1 MRSLLLVSP
10 LLFLPLLLAPGA
22 LAQKPELSIQTGH
35 SARISALAFSPDGN
49 LLASGSDDHTIK
61 LWDVATGTE
70 LRELRGHLAEVYT
83 LAFAPSGR
91 VLASGSFDTSI
102 RFWDVATGEELLII
116 PAPGQVSLIAF
127 SPDGKMV
134 AGISSGKTQTL
145 TLWDIG
151 GSGVKSRTLDEH
163 LMSGYGTIVFSG
175 DGKRLASVRG
185 DGTLNV
191 WSIATGALL
200 RTVEGYGKDGTAFAF
215 TPDGETLASGGVDF
229 KAIKIWGL
237 GAGVRPRD
245 LTGGHVAPSCM
256 AFSGDGKILASGEL
270 VSNVVT
276 LWDMTRGM
284 ELSTFAGTGWVDAVA
299 LSRDGGTLAS
309 AGNNTIFLWD
319 TATGTKVRALA
330 EDKENP
336 VEAIAYS
343 PDGKLLASGG
353 FDKTIKL
360 WDTVT
365 DAPLRTLH
373 GHTDPIHLLVFS
385 PDGTR
390 LASACEGALGMKTFD
405 KTVRVWETA
414 TGRELF
420 VLSGHA
426 EAVKALAFSPDGE
439 MLASGSEDN
448 TVNLWRVI
456 DGAKVRTLAGHTGGV
471 GAVAFSPD
479 GKMLASG
486 GGDQTIRFWDAATGA
501 ELRTLRADAVESLAF
516 SPDGRTLVSG
526 SDREVRL
533 WDVAAGTELSTLSGS
548 RGLSGYR
555 LRGMTP
561 DGKVLAQ
568 GDLDHGELLGLFD
581 ARTGLELRTLTNCC
595 GSPIYLAMS
604 PDGKTLAG
612 SYYSDF
618 SLYDVSADPSFRKL
632 TGRTTSVEAL
642 AFSPDGK
649 TLVSGSDDDTIRLWS
664 LGPGAGLSALHGH
677 EGLVNAVAFSPDGRE
692 LLSGS
697 FVDGT
702 MKLWDVAKG
711 TVLREFPGHSVLNL
725 PEQKRGGPDTTVNI
739 NAVAFSPDGK
749 TVACAGGV
757 VTKSTWEVTLWDSD
771 DGHKLRTLSGA
782 SDSILAIAFSPDGK
796 ILAGASEGKLIKL
809 WDVATGKELH
819 TLAGHAGAVLDL
831 AFSPDGKTLAS
842 GSSDNMVKLWDVSAG
857 TERRTLNGALLPV
870 TSVAFSPDGKTLA
883 GGSGDWAI
891 RLWNT
896 ETGKKLVTLV
906 GHTSAVTSVAFR
918 PDGKTLASGSKDSTI
933 KFWDATPTTEPSR
946 QELVSLIAVDH
957 DDWLAVTPEGSF
969 DGPTPAW
976 NQILWRFSPNL
987 YDLAPVESFFG
998 EFYYPE
1004 LLSAVLSGQRPAPS
1018 KDISKKDRRPF
1029 RVALDAPDATH
1040 SKDTPLTSR
1049 RLDVKI
1055 EVAEAPVNPE
1065 AKLPAGGAQDVRLF
1079 RNGSLVK
1086 VWRGDVLQGK
1096 ANATL
1101 DATIPIVAGENRL
1114 TAYAFNRDN
1123 VKSAD
1128 ARLVVWGADSL
1139 KRKGTAYVLAAG
1151 VNEYENRE
1159 FNLHYAVP
1167 DAQDFADE
1175 VKRRSAA
1182 LGLYERVEVSLL
1194 ADGEATKKNFLDALS
1209 RLAAKAQPEDTVFV
1223 FFSGHGVAYR
1233 DRFYLIPHDLGYAG
1247 EREKLDEAGFRV
1259 LISHGVSDV
1268 DLSGAFEGLDAGQ
1281 IMLVIDACNSGQAL
1295 GAEGQRLGPMNS
1307 KGLAQLAYEK
1317 GMYILTAA
1325 QSFQSANENSQLGH
1339 GFLTFALVEE
1349 GLKKTAADSEPKD
1362 GEVTIREWLRY
1373 TTWRVPQIYEEQ
1385 MEGGD
1390 DIRKLHLGSQ
1400 GNKGLRLV
1408 TDEVQRPRVFY
1419 RREVDGQSL
1428 VVTKAEGSAKPA
1440 GTTP

>member
-1 MRSLLLVSP
+1 
-10 LLFLPLLLAPGA
+10 
-22 LAQKPELSIQTGH
+22 
-35 SARISALAFSPDGN
+35 
-49 LLASGSDDHTIK
+49 
-61 LWDVATGTE
+61 
-70 LRELRGHLAEVYT
+70 
-83 LAFAPSGR
+83 
-91 VLASGSFDTSI
+91 
-102 RFWDVATGEELLII
+102 
-116 PAPGQVSLIAF
+116 
-127 SPDGKMV
+127 
-134 AGISSGKTQTL
+134 
-145 TLWDIG
+145 
-151 GSGVKSRTLDEH
+151 
-163 LMSGYGTIVFSG
+163 
-175 DGKRLASVRG
+175 
-185 DGTLNV
+185 
-191 WSIATGALL
+191 
-200 RTVEGYGKDGTAFAF
+200 
-215 TPDGETLASGGVDF
+215 
-229 KAIKIWGL
+229 
-237 GAGVRPRD
+237 
-245 LTGGHVAPSCM
+245 
-256 AFSGDGKILASGEL
+256 
-270 VSNVVT
+270 
-276 LWDMTRGM
+276 
-284 ELSTFAGTGWVDAVA
+284 
-299 LSRDGGTLAS
+299 
-309 AGNNTIFLWD
+309 
-319 TATGTKVRALA
+319 
-330 EDKENP
+330 
-336 VEAIAYS
+336 
-343 PDGKLLASGG
+343 
-353 FDKTIKL
+353 
-360 WDTVT
+360 
-365 DAPLRTLH
+365 
-373 GHTDPIHLLVFS
+373 
-385 PDGTR
+385 
-390 LASACEGALGMKTFD
+390 MKTFD
-405 KTVRVWETA
+405 KTVRVWDTA
-414 TGRELF
+414 TGQELF
-420 VLSGHA
+420 VLSGHG
-426 EAVKALAFSPDGE
+426 EVVKALAFSPDGE
-439 MLASGSEDN
+439 TLASGSEDK
-448 TVNLWRVI
+448 TVNLWRVS
-456 DGAKVRTLAGHTGGV
+456 DGTKVRTLAGHTGGV

-486 GGDQTIRFWDAATGA
+486 GDETIRFWDAATGA
-501 ELRTLRADAVESLAF
+501 ELRTLRAHAVEALAF

-526 SDREVRL
+526 SDREVRF

-555 LRGMTP
+555 LRGMTS

-568 GDLDHGELLGLFD
+568 GDLDHGDLLGLFD

-604 PDGKTLAG
+604 PDGKMLAG
-612 SYYSDF
+612 SSYSDF

-632 TGRTTSVEAL
+632 TGHTTGVEAL

-649 TLVSGSDDDTIRLWS
+649 TLASGSDDDTIRLWS
-664 LGPGAGLSALHGH
+664 LGPGAGFSALPGH
-677 EGLVNAVAFSPDGRE
+677 YGLVNAVAFSPDGSE

-697 FVDGT
+697 LLDGT
-702 MKLWDVAKG
+702 MKLWDVASG
-711 TVLREFPGHSVLNL
+711 TMRREFPAYSIYSPSN
-725 PEQKRGGPDTTVNI
+725 QSTGGPDKYVEV

-757 VTKSTWEVTLWDSD
+757 CEGCVATQSTSWEVTLWDST
-771 DGHKLRTLSGA
+771 DGHKLHTLAGA
-782 SDSILAIAFSPDGK
+782 SDSFLAIAFSPDGK
-796 ILAGASEGKLIKL
+796 IIAGASEGKLIKL

-842 GSSDNMVKLWDVSAG
+842 GSSDNTVKLWDVSAG
-857 TERRTLNGALLPV
+857 TERRTLTGSHLMAV
-870 TSVAFSPDGKTLA
+870 TAVAFSSDGKTLA
-883 GGSGDWAI
+883 GGSGDGAI
-891 RLWNT
+891 HLWNT
-896 ETGKKLVTLV
+896 DTGEKLVTLV
-906 GHTSAVTSVAFR
+906 GHTSAVTAVAFR
-918 PDGKTLASGSKDSTI
+918 PDGKTLASSSKDSTI
-933 KFWDATPTTEPSR
+933 KFWDAMPTTEPSR
-946 QELVSLIAVDH
+946 RELVSLIAVDH
-957 DDWLAVTPEGSF
+957 DDWLAVTPDGSF
-969 DGPTPAW
+969 DGPAPAW

-1018 KDISKKDRRPF
+1018 KDISKKDRRSF
-1029 RVALDAPDATH
+1029 RVALDALDATH

-1049 RLDVKI
+1049 RLNVKV
-1055 EVAEAPVNPE
+1055 EVAEAPANPK

-1182 LGLYERVEVSLL
+1182 LGLYERVEVSML

-1209 RLAAKAQPEDTVFV
+1209 QLAAKAQPEDTVFV
-1223 FFSGHGVAYR
+1223 FFSGHGAAYM

-1259 LISHGVSDV
+1259 LVSHGVSDV
-1268 DLSGAFEGLDAGQ
+1268 ELSGAFEGLDASQ

-1325 QSFQSANENSQLGH
+1325 QSFQLANENTRLGH

-1349 GLKKTAADSEPKD
+1349 GLKKAAADTEPKD

-1373 TTWRVPQIYEEQ
+1373 ATWRVPQIYEEQ
-1385 MEGGD
+1385 MKAGD
-1390 DIRKLHLGSQ
+1390 DIRELRLGSQ

-1408 TDEVQRPRVFY
+1408 ADEVQRPRVFY
-1419 RREVDGQSL
+1419 RREVDGQPL
-1428 VVTKAEGSAKPA
+1428 VITKAEGSTKPT
-1440 GTTP
+1440 GTAP